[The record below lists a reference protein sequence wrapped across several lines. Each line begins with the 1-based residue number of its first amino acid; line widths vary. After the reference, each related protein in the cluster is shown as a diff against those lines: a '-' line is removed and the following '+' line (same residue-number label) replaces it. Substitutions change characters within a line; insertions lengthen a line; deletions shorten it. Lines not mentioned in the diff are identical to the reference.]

1 MGGGEYVKNYE
12 AAEKDYKKFL
22 PYKDIAEK
30 YGVSIETVKSWR
42 KRYGWKRAKTK
53 PKPKPKKKI
62 GAPFGNKNA
71 MGNSGGPPVGSQNA
85 LKHGLFAKYLPLDMI
100 SVIEDIETITP
111 IEILWGNI
119 CIKYAAIIRAQKIMF
134 IESENADKQIESVTQ
149 TVEESDQFGNTK
161 RIEKHVDT
169 ITADIRMEKFLK
181 AQSRAMDTLARLIK
195 QYDELCK
202 SELATEEQKAR
213 IAKLK
218 NEVAVIKQQ
227 NEDNKTLVPVIIGG
241 DEIED

>member
-42 KRYGWKRAKTK
+42 KRYGWKRAKT
-53 PKPKPKKKI
+53 KPKPKKKI

-227 NEDNKTLVPVIIGG
+227 NEENKMLVPIIVGG

>member
-42 KRYGWKRAKTK
+42 KRYGWKRAKT
-53 PKPKPKKKI
+53 KPKPKKKI

-181 AQSRAMDTLARLIK
+181 AQSRAMDTLSRLIK
-195 QYDELCK
+195 QYDELCR

-227 NEDNKTLVPVIIGG
+227 NEENKTLVPIIIGG

>member
-1 MGGGEYVKNYE
+1 MKNYE

-53 PKPKPKKKI
+53 PKPKKKI

-100 SVIEDIETITP
+100 GVIEEIETISP

-149 TVEESDQFGNTK
+149 TVEESEQFGNTK

-195 QYDELCK
+195 QYDDLCK

-218 NEVAVIKQQ
+218 NEVATIKQQ
-227 NEDNKTLVPVIIGG
+227 NEENRTLVPIIIGG